1 MYQNTVKTWVNALKI
16 AAVQEARHKLIPIV
30 RRTPLAC
37 SRTISEILG
46 RKVYF
51 KYENLQRTG
60 SFKIRGAYYK
70 MCGLNCTER
79 GVVAASAGNHAQGV
93 ALAAAEH
100 GLTATVVM
108 PKQAPRSK
116 IQATMGYGAR
126 VILAG
131 QNYDEAYA
139 EASRI
144 AQESGATFI
153 PAFDDAD
160 IIAGQ
165 GTIGFEILED
175 LPDVDLVLVP
185 VGGGGLI
192 SGIGLVAKTLKPDVR
207 VIGVTTVSAPAALL
221 SRHRGELQEVPVGR
235 TLADGIAIKRPGK
248 LPLEM
253 MQRYVDDIVAVEEES
268 IAKSLLFLLSRTK
281 TLVEGA
287 GAVGLAALL
296 SDKVRDPATK
306 TVIVLSGGNIDATT
320 IARIIV
326 SRKQTA
332 VGKGLHIWR
341 RSFLH

>member
-1 MYQNTVKTWVNALKI
+1 VNNLKI
-16 AAVQEARHKLIPIV
+16 ADVQEARRKLRPIV
-30 RRTPLAC
+30 RRTPLDY
-37 SRTISEILG
+37 SRTISELL
-46 RKVYF
+46 RREVYL

-70 MCGLNCTER
+70 MCGLAHTDR

-108 PKQAPRSK
+108 PRQAPGSK

-144 AQESGATFI
+144 AEESGATFI
-153 PAFDDAD
+153 PAFDDPE

-165 GTIGFEILED
+165 GTIGFEIIED
-175 LPDVDLVLVP
+175 LPDVEAVLVP

-192 SGIGLVAKTLKPDVR
+192 SGIGLVVKSLKPDTR
-207 VIGVTTVSAPAALL
+207 VIGVTTVNAPAALL
-221 SRHRGELQEVPVGR
+221 SRHRGKLQEVPVGR
-235 TLADGIAIKRPGK
+235 TIADGIAVKRPGT
-248 LPLEM
+248 LPLELIR
-253 MQRYVDDIVAVEEES
+253 RYVDDIVAVEEEF
-268 IAKSLLFLLSRTK
+268 IAKSLLVLLSRTK

-296 SDKVRDPATK
+296 SDKVRDPARK
-306 TVIVLSGGNIDATT
+306 LAIVLSGGNIDATT

-326 SRKQTA
+326 SRKRMTS
-332 VGKGLHIWR
+332 GKELEVWR
-341 RSFLH
+341 RNFLH